1 MGVLGGE
8 ASLAQNP
15 SLAPL
20 SSLANSPYNRL
31 VAYPSGD
38 PDEVKSRIRQLHQL
52 EITALDFQG
61 HLKTDRLSVLGKGVV
76 GIVVVGVRGNR
87 RIAVKIR
94 RVDARRASLI
104 HEAELLKTAN
114 SLNVGPECLGGTA
127 DVLAMELVEGS
138 SLPIWLESLKGRGR
152 RARVRSVVKPLLEQ
166 CVRMD
171 AYGLDHGEL
180 SRAHKNVIVSNDDV
194 PRILDFESA
203 SLMRRPSN
211 FTSLA
216 QYLFIGGSIAK
227 KMGKTLG
234 SVDRNE
240 LLKCL
245 QSYKAGEW
253 KDAFEATTKVLG
265 L

>member
-1 MGVLGGE
+1 M
-8 ASLAQNP
+8 AQTS

-20 SSLANSPYNRL
+20 SYLGNPPYNRL

-38 PDEVKSRIRQLHQL
+38 PDEVESRIRQLEQL
-52 EITALDFQG
+52 EITGLDFQG
-61 HLKTDRLSVLGKGVV
+61 RLKTDRLSILGKGVV
-76 GIVVVGVRGNR
+76 GIVVIGLRGNR

-94 RVDARRASLI
+94 RVDARRPSLI
-104 HEAELLKTAN
+104 QEAELLKIAN
-114 SLNVGPECLGGTA
+114 SQNVGPVCLGGTA
-127 DVLAMELVEGS
+127 DVLAMELVEGL
-138 SLPIWLESLKGRGR
+138 SLPSWLESLKGRGR
-152 RARVRSVVKPLLEQ
+152 RTRVRGVVKPLLEQ
-166 CVRMD
+166 CLRMD

-180 SRAHKNVIVSNDDV
+180 SRAHKNVIISNDDI

-216 QYLFIGGSIAK
+216 QYLFLGGSIAK
-227 KMGKTLG
+227 KMIRVLG
-234 SVDRNE
+234 PVDREE

-245 QSYKAGEW
+245 RDYKAGGW
-253 KDAFEATTKVLG
+253 KDAFKATSKVLG

>member
-1 MGVLGGE
+1 M
-8 ASLAQNP
+8 AQTS

-20 SSLANSPYNRL
+20 SYLGNPPYNRL

-38 PDEVKSRIRQLHQL
+38 PDEVESRIRQLEQL
-52 EITALDFQG
+52 EITGLDFQG
-61 HLKTDRLSVLGKGVV
+61 RLKTDRLSILGKGVV
-76 GIVVVGVRGNR
+76 GIVVIGLRGNR

-94 RVDARRASLI
+94 RVDARRPSLI
-104 HEAELLKTAN
+104 QEAELLKIAN
-114 SLNVGPECLGGTA
+114 SQNVGPVCLGGTA
-127 DVLAMELVEGS
+127 DVLAMELVEGL
-138 SLPIWLESLKGRGR
+138 SLPSWLESLKGRGR
-152 RARVRSVVKPLLEQ
+152 RTRVRSVVKPLLEQ
-166 CVRMD
+166 CLRMD

-180 SRAHKNVIVSNDDV
+180 SRAHKNVIISNDDI

-216 QYLFIGGSIAK
+216 QYLFLGGSIAK
-227 KMGKTLG
+227 KMIRVLG
-234 SVDRNE
+234 PVDREE

-245 QSYKAGEW
+245 RDYKAGGW
-253 KDAFEATTKVLG
+253 KDAFKATSKVLG

>member
-1 MGVLGGE
+1 
-8 ASLAQNP
+8 LAQNP

-20 SSLANSPYNRL
+20 SSLANPPYNRL
-31 VAYPSGD
+31 IAYPSGD
-38 PDEVKSRIRQLHQL
+38 PDEVESRIRQLHEL

-61 HLKTDRLSVLGKGVV
+61 RLKTERLSVLGKGGV
-76 GIVVVGVRGNR
+76 GIVVIGGKGNQ

-104 HEAELLKTAN
+104 HEAELLKSAN

-127 DVLAMELVEGS
+127 DVLAMKFVEGL
-138 SLPIWLESLKGRGR
+138 SLPLWLESLKVKGR

-180 SRAHKNVIVSNDDV
+180 SRAHKNVIVSNEDGAT
-194 PRILDFESA
+194 ILDFESA
-203 SLMRRPSN
+203 SLMRRASN

-216 QYLFIGGSIAK
+216 QYLFLGGSIAK
-227 KMGKTLG
+227 KMVRVLG
-234 SVDRNE
+234 PVDRHT
-240 LLKCL
+240 LLRCL
-245 QSYKAGEW
+245 RDYKAGGW
-253 KDAFEATTKVLG
+253 KDAFEATTKILS
-265 L
+265 LS

>member
-1 MGVLGGE
+1 M
-8 ASLAQNP
+8 AQNL

-20 SSLANSPYNRL
+20 SSLAKPPYNRL

-38 PDEVKSRIRQLHQL
+38 PDEVESRIGQLKQL
-52 EITALDFQG
+52 KITGLDFQG
-61 HLKTDRLSVLGKGVV
+61 RLKTDRLSILGKGVV
-76 GIVVVGVRGNR
+76 GIVVIGTRGNR

-94 RVDARRASLI
+94 RVDARRPSLI
-104 HEAELLKTAN
+104 HEAELLRIAN
-114 SLNVGPECLGGTA
+114 SQDVGPKCLGGTA
-127 DVLAMELVEGS
+127 DIVAMELVEGL
-138 SLPIWLESLKGRGR
+138 SLPLWIDSLKGRGR

-166 CVRMD
+166 CLRMD

-180 SRAHKNVIVSNDDV
+180 SRAHKNVIISNDDI

-216 QYLFIGGSIAK
+216 QYLFIGGGIAK
-227 KMGKTLG
+227 KMVRVLG
-234 SVDRNE
+234 PVDRDA

-245 QSYKAGEW
+245 RNYKTGGW
-253 KDAFEATTKVLG
+253 KDAFEATVEVLR